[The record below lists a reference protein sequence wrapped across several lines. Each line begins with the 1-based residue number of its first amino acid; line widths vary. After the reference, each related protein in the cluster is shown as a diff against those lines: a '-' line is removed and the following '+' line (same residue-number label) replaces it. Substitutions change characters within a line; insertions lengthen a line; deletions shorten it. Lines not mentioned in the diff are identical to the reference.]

1 MTSIPSRNTSFDPRQ
16 QTALPCRA
24 AAALFALLGLL
35 LALPGLLLALC
46 AAMASAELAIA
57 KTALTASL
65 GRAQVDVFFPLF
77 TSTLAQCSR
86 PNVQVCIIAR

>member
-1 MTSIPSRNTSFDPRQ
+1 MTSISSRNTSFIYTQ
-16 QTALPCRA
+16 HTAWLCR

-35 LALPGLLLALC
+35 LALSGLLLALC